1 MLYRNMQMSIYIYN
15 FIHFKNF
22 ITKHWNFDVLQ
33 EEDELVFIAF

>member
-15 FIHFKNF
+15 FIHFKNV